1 MNKRKQIIRDCCDI
15 ANANFVSPL
24 ELIKS
29 EELSK
34 EYNITKDDFVKIISE
49 SPYEAMFIGLEIWK
63 PRFEFT
69 EEEYNKILEREQKK
83 IQVWD
88 NLFSLPEEF
97 RNKIE
102 DEMRKEDSLTNTWEN
117 LDCMVGSA
125 KLFDSLYSKYKN
137 KLNN

>member
-1 MNKRKQIIRDCCDI
+1 MNKREQIIKDYCDI
-15 ANANFVSPL
+15 ANFDFISPL
-24 ELIKS
+24 ELLES

-49 SPYEAMFIGLEIWK
+49 SPYEAIFIGLEIWK

-83 IQVWD
+83 IQVWN

-102 DEMRKEDSLTNTWEN
+102 EEMRKEDSLTNTWEN
-117 LDCMVGSA
+117 LDCMVGSM
-125 KLFDSLYSKYKN
+125 KLFDALYSKYKN
-137 KLNN
+137 KAK

>member
-1 MNKRKQIIRDCCDI
+1 MNKREQIIRDYCK
-15 ANANFVSPL
+15 AGRLYFL
-24 ELIKS
+24 EPWEVADS
-29 EELSK
+29 TELFK
-34 EYNITKDDFVKIISE
+34 EYDITKDDFVKIISE
-49 SPYEAMFIGLEIWK
+49 SPYEAIFIGLEIWK

-69 EEEYNKILEREQKK
+69 EEEYNKVLKREQKK

-102 DEMRKEDSLTNTWEN
+102 EEISKEDSLTNTWEN

-125 KLFDSLYSKYKN
+125 KLFDSLYRKYKN
-137 KLNN
+137 KAK

>member
-1 MNKRKQIIRDCCDI
+1 MNKRERIIRDCCDI
-15 ANANFVSPL
+15 ANFDFISPL
-24 ELIKS
+24 ELINS

-49 SPYEAMFIGLEIWK
+49 SPYEAIFIGLEVWK

-69 EEEYNKILEREQKK
+69 EEEYNNILEREQKK

-102 DEMRKEDSLTNTWEN
+102 EEMSKEDSLTNTWEN

-125 KLFDSLYSKYKN
+125 KLFDSLYNKYKN
-137 KLNN
+137 KAK